1 MEVEFVQVK
10 KINLNEEGLHRFFGT
25 LETKI
30 MEILWVKGKL
40 TIKQVH
46 EIINNESPISLNAV
60 MTVMVRLS
68 DKGHLHKDS
77 SGKGRNKVTYFSPT
91 QNREQFIIEQTK
103 VVTDGLI
110 EDFGSLMVSH
120 LVDNLDKAD
129 PELIDRLVQKLDE
142 MKNQP

>member
-1 MEVEFVQVK
+1 MKVK

-30 MEILWVKGKL
+30 METLWSKGRL

-46 EIINNESPISLNAV
+46 ELIDNESPISLNAV

-68 DKGHLHKDS
+68 DKGHLHKES
-77 SGKGRNKVTYFSPT
+77 SGKGRGKITFFSPT
-91 QNREQFIIEQTK
+91 QDKEQFIIEQTK
-103 VVTDGLI
+103 MVTDGLV

-129 PELIDRLVQKLDE
+129 PELIERLSKKLDE
-142 MKNQP
+142 LKKKP

>member
-1 MEVEFVQVK
+1 MK

-30 MEILWVKGKL
+30 METLWSKGRL

-46 EIINNESPISLNAV
+46 ELIDNESPISLNAV

-68 DKGHLHKDS
+68 DKGHLHKES
-77 SGKGRNKVTYFSPT
+77 SGKGRGKITFFSPT
-91 QNREQFIIEQTK
+91 QDKEQFIIEQTK
-103 VVTDGLI
+103 MVTDGLV

-129 PELIDRLVQKLDE
+129 PELIERLSKKLDE
-142 MKNQP
+142 LKKKP

>member
-1 MEVEFVQVK
+1 MEVVRLKVK

-25 LETKI
+25 LETKV
-30 MEILWVKGKL
+30 METLWSKGRL

-46 EIINNESPISLNAV
+46 ELIDNESPISLNAV

-68 DKGHLHKDS
+68 EKGHLHKES
-77 SGKGRNKVTYFSPT
+77 SGKGRGKITFFSPT
-91 QNREQFIIEQTK
+91 QDKEQFIIEQTK
-103 VVTDGLI
+103 MVTDGLV

-129 PELIDRLVQKLDE
+129 PELIERLSRKLDE
-142 MKNQP
+142 LKKQP